1 MAMSGKLQSQLAPV
15 TPPNSFEFNKLEV
28 SDKSKVQDK
37 DAEPQVEF
45 RSLLQNSNADTA
57 RERLAKKSGDLSAAK
72 TDEEFRSMLA
82 EKANPK
88 RAPKNTL
95 GKDDFMKLFIAQMQS
110 QDPLNPQDS
119 SQMAAQMAQ
128 FNGLEQM
135 MNVNKTLE
143 TMLQS
148 QTTDRAVGMVD
159 YIGKEVDIGSGML
172 KWNKNKL
179 TKSTF
184 EVEQPL
190 ANAFIE
196 VRDSS
201 GQVISQ
207 QDLGNLMPGE
217 HNVKWD
223 GKLKD
228 GSPANAGIYH
238 FSLIGKTVDG
248 QETPIPIKGKVK
260 VTGVD
265 LKTDGGAFFTELGKI
280 GIKDV
285 ASVGLQGFEE
295 ARASTAP
302 AVEQLARPQGNPLDQ
317 GSDDASD
324 IANETQ
330 EAAAQNTLPGD
341 LADMVDANQPGGPVI
356 RAPQLATAEPEIE
369 SPARSGSPGNMGN
382 LNIPVTIAR

>member
-1 MAMSGKLQSQLAPV
+1 MAMSGKLQSQFAPIA
-15 TPPNSFEFNKLEV
+15 PPNSFEFNKLDVAE
-28 SDKSKVQDK
+28 KGKVQDK
-37 DAEPQVEF
+37 DAEPEVDF
-45 RSLLQNSNADTA
+45 RSLLQNSNSDTS

-82 EKANPK
+82 EKSNPQ

-110 QDPLNPQDS
+110 QDPLSPQDS

-148 QTTDRAVGMVD
+148 QTTYRVVGMVD
-159 YIGKEVDIGSGML
+159 YIGKEVDISSGML

-179 TKSTF
+179 TKSSF

-190 ANAFIE
+190 SSAFIE

-207 QDLGNLMPGE
+207 QDLGSLMPGE
-217 HNVKWD
+217 HSVKWG

-228 GSPANAGIYH
+228 GTPANAGIYH
-238 FSLIGKTVDG
+238 FSLIGKGVDG

-260 VTGVD
+260 ITGVD
-265 LKTDGGAFFTELGKI
+265 LKVDGGAFFTELGKI
-280 GIKDV
+280 GIKEV
-285 ASVGLQGFEE
+285 SSVGLQGYEDDRTNMVPAIENTIKAQANPVDQYADETSDVSNAVEE
-295 ARASTAP
+295 AA
-302 AVEQLARPQGNPLDQ
+302 D
-317 GSDDASD
+317 
-324 IANETQ
+324 
-330 EAAAQNTLPGD
+330 QNTMPGD
-341 LADMVDANQPGGPVI
+341 LANMIDASQLGASATK
-356 RAPQLATAEPEIE
+356 APQFARSEPGIEPSSPKISSE
-369 SPARSGSPGNMGN
+369 SPGN
-382 LNIPVTIAR
+382 LNIPVTIAH

>member
-1 MAMSGKLQSQLAPV
+1 MSMSGKLQSQLAPV

-28 SDKSKVQDK
+28 ADKGKVRDAG
-37 DAEPQVEF
+37 AEPQVEF
-45 RSLLQNSNADTA
+45 RTLLQNSNSEVS
-57 RERLAKKSGDLSAAK
+57 RERSAKKSGDLSAAK
-72 TDEEFRSMLA
+72 TDEEFRAMLA

-95 GKDDFMKLFIAQMQS
+95 GKDDFMKLFIAQMQT

-119 SQMAAQMAQ
+119 TQMAAQMAQ

-148 QTTDRAVGMVD
+148 QSTDRAISMVN
-159 YIGKEVDIGSGML
+159 YVGKEVDIGTGLL
-172 KWNKNKL
+172 KWEKNKL

-184 EVEQPL
+184 EIDQPL

-196 VRDSS
+196 VRDAA

-217 HNVKWD
+217 HNLKWD

-228 GSPANAGIYH
+228 GRPVNPGVYH
-238 FSLIGKTVDG
+238 FSLLGKTIEG
-248 QETPIPIKGKVK
+248 QDVPIPIKSRVK
-260 VTGVD
+260 VTGID

-280 GIKDV
+280 AIKDV
-285 ASVGLQGFEE
+285 ASVGLQGFEDAKAGVNDIDTSTPTATQALPSKPLNADMNLPIE
-295 ARASTAP
+295 AIDPSLSGAMTINS
-302 AVEQLARPQGNPLDQ
+302 
-317 GSDDASD
+317 SDDS
-324 IANETQ
+324 
-330 EAAAQNTLPGD
+330 
-341 LADMVDANQPGGPVI
+341 ADTDPMTPAKSPEVQS
-356 RAPQLATAEPEIE
+356 APETAERDRP
-369 SPARSGSPGNMGN
+369 
-382 LNIPVTIAR
+382 LNIPVTVAGR